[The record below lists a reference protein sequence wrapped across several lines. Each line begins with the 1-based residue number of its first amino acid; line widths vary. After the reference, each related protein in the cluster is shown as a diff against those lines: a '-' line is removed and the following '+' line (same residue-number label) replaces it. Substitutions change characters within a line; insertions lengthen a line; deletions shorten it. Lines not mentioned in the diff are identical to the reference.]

1 MLRSNSINK
10 YQTTI
15 LLQRMQE
22 NPSIAG
28 GYTKDSKEQVASF
41 WKALN
46 EELNSSGP
54 PVKSIF
60 EWKKVTN

>member
-1 MLRSNSINK
+1 M
-10 YQTTI
+10 TI